1 MARLSSSKTTEF
13 KFFAPQA
20 KKVNLVGNFNNW
32 NSNALAAKKDSKGN
46 WAVKVNLKPGRYE
59 YKFFVDGSWLN
70 DPRCNSCVVNS
81 FGTKNCT
88 IEIK

>member
-1 MARLSSSKTTEF
+1 MVRLAGKKVTEF

-20 KKVNLVGNFNNW
+20 KKVTLAGTFNSW
-32 NSNALAAKKDSKGN
+32 DSKALLAKKDSKGN
-46 WAVKVNLKPGRYE
+46 WVVKANLKPGKYE

-81 FGTKNCT
+81 FGTHNCT